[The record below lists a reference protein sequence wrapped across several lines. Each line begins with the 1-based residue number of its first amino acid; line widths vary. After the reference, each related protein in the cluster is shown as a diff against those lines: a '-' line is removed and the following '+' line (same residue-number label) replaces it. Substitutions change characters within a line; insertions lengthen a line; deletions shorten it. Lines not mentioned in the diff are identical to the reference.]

1 MTLTVL
7 SICAC
12 GSDELSISIEL
23 SNGNNRSSEKF
34 IISTAAYTQ
43 MRISKGECSIEL
55 YEKLE
60 REAKIH
66 SAYKR
71 ALYILGYGA
80 CSRKTLISKL
90 IAKGFE
96 RDASEAAV
104 ERISELGFINDSSS
118 ALREAEICAAK
129 LWGETRIRYSL
140 LQKGYSRDDID
151 LALFALEDSGIDFAE
166 SCKKLIKSKYG
177 TPPTERAAV
186 QKMIS
191 ALLRYGYSVSQI
203 KSACADILD
212 EE

>member
-7 SICAC
+7 SVCAV

-23 SNGNNRSSEKF
+23 VSGSNRLIEKF

-43 MRISKGECSIEL
+43 MQICKGECSREL
-55 YEKLE
+55 YEELE
-60 REAKIH
+60 KESKIH
-66 SAYKR
+66 AAYKR

-80 CSRKTLISKL
+80 CSKKTLISKL

-96 RDASEAAV
+96 RGASETAV
-104 ERISELGFINDSSS
+104 ERIAELGFINDSAS
-118 ALREAEICAAK
+118 ALREAEMCAAK

-140 LQKGYSRDDID
+140 SQKGYSRDDID
-151 LALFALEDSGIDFAE
+151 LALFALEDSGVDFAE
-166 SCKKLIKSKYG
+166 SCKKLIKRKYG
-177 TPPTERAAV
+177 TPPTDRAAA

-191 ALLRYGYSVSQI
+191 SLLRYGYSVSQI